1 MSEELEKRGWIKR
14 TTTGEPRLSEIVG
27 LYKSLGFEVRVEH
40 VRIDELDDVC
50 RKCYEDEADDVKTV
64 YVKKKVGRVASDLLA
79 DSSY

>member
-27 LYKSLGFEVRVEH
+27 LYKTLGFEVRVEP

-50 RKCYEDEADDVKTV
+50 RKCFGDEADDVKTV